1 MTPYQKLLA
10 LLFTAAWIWAA
21 IEPLSR
27 YGWLLEN
34 VLVLLA
40 IPLVLLFGRHFRLSS
55 ASYTLITLFLILHVL
70 GSHYTYSEVPFG
82 ETIGKWFGTERNTF
96 DRLVHFSFGLLLVFP
111 LREALHRLQAKGL
124 FWNYWLPLCLVFSFS
139 AIYEVLEWLAVL
151 TVNPEVSVDF
161 VGAQGDVWDPQKDMF
176 LAGIGAFITLT
187 VVLAWNIFLSPA
199 RRAELQ
205 SKIQGIF
212 TS

>member
-10 LLFTAAWIWAA
+10 FLFTAAWVWAA
-21 IEPLSR
+21 INPLYP

-34 VLVLLA
+34 VLVLIA
-40 IPLVLLFGRHFRLSS
+40 IPLILLFGRHFRLSS

-82 ETIGKWFGTERNTF
+82 ETLGEWFGSERNTY
-96 DRLVHFSFGLLLVFP
+96 DRLVHFTFGLLLAFP
-111 LREALHRLQAKGL
+111 IREAMRRLEAKGI

-139 AIYEVLEWLAVL
+139 AIYEVLEWLTVL

-161 VGAQGDVWDPQKDMF
+161 VGAQGDVWDAQKDMF

-187 VVLAWNIFLSPA
+187 IVLAWNTFLEPSA
-199 RRAELQ
+199 REKLR
-205 SKIQGIF
+205 SKIR
-212 TS
+212 SLSAS